1 MSEDDSDKQIME
13 ILNSIFSSIDGK
25 LLPIIKISEKLSS
38 IIEYLSQESNPL
50 DKKVKLLSILNLIFQ
65 ENKSLIH
72 YFITKCKTENLN
84 LLECIINTYL
94 IEALENDNKT
104 VVENLLNLIVEN
116 STITKSLFEFI
127 YQKLSLFFID
137 DKTNKINEN
146 YLLKTFKLLQ
156 IFYRNI

>member
-1 MSEDDSDKQIME
+1 MSEDDLDKQIME
-13 ILNSIFSSIDGK
+13 ILNSIFSSMDGK

-50 DKKVKLLSILNLIFQ
+50 NKKIKLLLILNLIFQ

-94 IEALENDNKT
+94 VDSLENENQLEI
-104 VVENLLNLIVEN
+104 ENLLSLIVEN
-116 STITKSLFEFI
+116 STTS
-127 YQKLSLFFID
+127 
-137 DKTNKINEN
+137 
-146 YLLKTFKLLQ
+146 
-156 IFYRNI
+156 